1 MISYILLG
9 IVVLVGGYLVFTYNS
24 FVSLKNKIKSA
35 WSDIDVQLKKRYDL
49 VPQLVKVVQGYTK
62 HESLTLEKV
71 TEMRTAAMNSTSVPD
86 KSHQENML
94 SGALKS
100 IFAVSENYPD
110 LKASANFLKLQ
121 IELAEVEDDIQM
133 ARRYYNGSV
142 KLFNTKIQTFPNL
155 LVAQGLGYK
164 AENFFELES
173 EDERKVVDVK
183 FNN

>member
-1 MISYILLG
+1 MIYILLG
-9 IVVLVGGYLVFTYNS
+9 IMVLVGGYLIFTFNS

-49 VPQLVKVVQGYTK
+49 IPQLVKIVKGYAK
-62 HESLTLEKV
+62 HEQSTLEKV
-71 TEMRTAAMNSTSVPD
+71 TEMRTAAMNSSTVLD
-86 KSHQENML
+86 KSHKENML

-100 IFAVSENYPD
+100 IFAVSESYPD
-110 LKASANFLKLQ
+110 LKANQNFLQLQ
-121 IELAEVEDDIQM
+121 QELSEVEDDIQM

-142 KLFNTKIQTFPNL
+142 KQFNTKIQTFPNL

-173 EDERKVVDVK
+173 DNERKVVDVK
-183 FNN
+183 F